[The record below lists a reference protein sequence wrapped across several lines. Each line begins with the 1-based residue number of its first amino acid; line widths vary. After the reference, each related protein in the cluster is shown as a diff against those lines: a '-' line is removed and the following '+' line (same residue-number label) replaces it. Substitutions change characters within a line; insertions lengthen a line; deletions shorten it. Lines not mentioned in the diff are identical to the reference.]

1 MIRSFVKPPFAWVYV
16 GLKSGLYVCY
26 PYHDDCDGDYD
37 PRQRPWYR
45 LAEEAA
51 DRQAVWSEPYV
62 GHGAAGKAGRG
73 ELIVTC
79 ARAVTGDDGRVLGV
93 AAADITLARLR
104 EMMLQNVNTSRAVT
118 NRYLVDEGGRIIIG
132 SGSGPEDETAPEDGG
147 FRQFPNPELLRTIR
161 DRRNGRLFVT
171 EDGVRRLYFFQKIE
185 TVGWMYIERI
195 DFAEM
200 LRSKH
205 KTTNKL
211 SDIV

>member
-1 MIRSFVKPPFAWVYV
+1 
-16 GLKSGLYVCY
+16 
-26 PYHDDCDGDYD
+26 
-37 PRQRPWYR
+37 
-45 LAEEAA
+45 
-51 DRQAVWSEPYV
+51 
-62 GHGAAGKAGRG
+62 
-73 ELIVTC
+73 
-79 ARAVTGDDGRVLGV
+79 
-93 AAADITLARLR
+93 
-104 EMMLQNVNTSRAVT
+104 MMLQNVNTSRAVT

>member
-1 MIRSFVKPPFAWVYV
+1 
-16 GLKSGLYVCY
+16 
-26 PYHDDCDGDYD
+26 
-37 PRQRPWYR
+37 
-45 LAEEAA
+45 
-51 DRQAVWSEPYV
+51 
-62 GHGAAGKAGRG
+62 
-73 ELIVTC
+73 
-79 ARAVTGDDGRVLGV
+79 
-93 AAADITLARLR
+93 
-104 EMMLQNVNTSRAVT
+104 MMLQNVNTSRAVT
-118 NRYLVDEGGRIIIG
+118 NRYLVDEGGRVIIG

>member
-1 MIRSFVKPPFAWVYV
+1 MMRLDKY
-16 GLKSGLYVCY
+16 
-26 PYHDDCDGDYD
+26 
-37 PRQRPWYR
+37 
-45 LAEEAA
+45 LAE
-51 DRQAVWSEPYV
+51 RTGMTRSESRKAITKGRV
-62 GHGAAGKAGRG
+62 MVAGKVCRKADTQLD
-73 ELIVTC
+73 ET
-79 ARAVTGDDGRVLGV
+79 
-93 AAADITLARLR
+93 AADITLARLR

-118 NRYLVDEGGRIIIG
+118 NRYLVDEGGRVIIG